1 MIAVVAGVVHPVSGG
16 WHIAKPIEA
25 SFSDGKWA
33 IIVMQSQRRNRG
45 D

>member
-16 WHIAKPIEA
+16 WHITKPIEA